1 MDLGSP
7 AALGR
12 WTVASLVSNMAL
24 VVTGGLVRV
33 TGSGLGCSTWPQCE
47 PGSYTPHPEAGAHAF
62 IEFGNRLLT
71 FVLVAVA
78 IGTLYAAWRA
88 RTGSGRPQWSMR
100 ALAIAAV
107 AGIPLQAVIGGVSVR
122 MQLNPWVVGLHLVA
136 SVALIVV
143 CVVMVHHAYG
153 VRAADVRPVARR
165 IARAVFGVGLLAVVL
180 GVVVTGAG
188 PNSGDG
194 GATRNGLDLTAA
206 ARVHSLSVW
215 VVVLLTIVL
224 MVFTAATAV
233 HRAVVLLLIVE
244 IFQGAVGYAQY
255 NLGLPPALVA
265 LHMLGTALFTAAV
278 AHVWWATRP
287 AED

>member
-1 MDLGSP
+1 MKASG
-7 AALGR
+7 
-12 WTVASLVSNMAL
+12 TV
-24 VVTGGLVRV
+24 
-33 TGSGLGCSTWPQCE
+33 
-47 PGSYTPHPEAGAHAF
+47 SYT
-62 IEFGNRLLT
+62 
-71 FVLVAVA
+71 
-78 IGTLYAAWRA
+78 
-88 RTGSGRPQWSMR
+88 
-100 ALAIAAV
+100 
-107 AGIPLQAVIGGVSVR
+107 
-122 MQLNPWVVGLHLVA
+122 HL
-136 SVALIVV
+136 
-143 CVVMVHHAYG
+143 
-153 VRAADVRPVARR
+153 DVRPVARR